1 VFLAGLLANTDYLTL
16 LAMLGCGGGSE
27 SQPPLPAVT
36 DVYTAGYELN
46 DAGAQIAKYWKNG
59 QARILGAGVNGSIAN
74 SIAVSGN
81 DVYVAGLENNG
92 TEDVAKYWK
101 NGVPVELTDGTN
113 RSYANSI
120 FCLWRRRVCGRRRA
134 SLAHCGQVLEKRS
147 ASDFAGSR

>member
-1 VFLAGLLANTDYLTL
+1 MCSSRVFWPTLITLTL

-81 DVYVAGLENNG
+81 DVYVAGLEKQWHG
-92 TEDVAKYWK
+92 
-101 NGVPVELTDGTN
+101 GC
-113 RSYANSI
+113 R
-120 FCLWRRRVCGRRRA
+120 
-134 SLAHCGQVLEKRS
+134 
-147 ASDFAGSR
+147 